1 MVQERTKV
9 AQQKQP
15 LAVLVAKHKDTKINS
30 LPTDMQVLFGFLTL
44 IVDIKYRN
52 RYGAMIDE
60 KTDSGYSEE
69 VQFNKV
75 LADQV
80 SPVDNGLLGF

>member
-1 MVQERTKV
+1 
-9 AQQKQP
+9 
-15 LAVLVAKHKDTKINS
+15 
-30 LPTDMQVLFGFLTL
+30 MQVLLGFLTL

-52 RYGAMIDE
+52 RYGAMIDG

>member
-1 MVQERTKV
+1 MLIIR
-9 AQQKQP
+9 
-15 LAVLVAKHKDTKINS
+15 HKDTKINN

-44 IVDIKYRN
+44 IVDIRYRN
-52 RYGAMIDE
+52 RYGDMIDGN
-60 KTDSGYSEE
+60 TDSGYIEE

-80 SPVDNGLLGF
+80 SPVDNGLLGY

>member
-1 MVQERTKV
+1 MVQ
-9 AQQKQP
+9 QKKS
-15 LAVLVAKHKDTKINS
+15 LAGLIAKHKNTKING
-30 LPTDMQVLFGFLTL
+30 LPSDMQVLLGFLTL

-52 RYGAMIDE
+52 RYGDTFDE
-60 KTDSGYSEE
+60 KPDSGYSEE

>member
-1 MVQERTKV
+1 M
-9 AQQKQP
+9 AQQKKS
-15 LAVLVAKHKDTKINS
+15 LAVLIAKHKNTKITG
-30 LPTDMQVLFGFLTL
+30 LPTDMQVLLGFLTL

-52 RYGAMIDE
+52 RYGAMIDG

>member
-1 MVQERTKV
+1 M
-9 AQQKQP
+9 A
-15 LAVLVAKHKDTKINS
+15 LAKNKSLATLIAKHKNTKVNG

-52 RYGAMIDE
+52 RYGDMFDG
-60 KTDSGYSEE
+60 KNDSGYSEE

>member
-1 MVQERTKV
+1 
-9 AQQKQP
+9 
-15 LAVLVAKHKDTKINS
+15 
-30 LPTDMQVLFGFLTL
+30 MQVLFGFLTL

-52 RYGAMIDE
+52 RYGDMFDE
-60 KTDSGYSEE
+60 KTDSGYSEK